1 MRYRQLG
8 RSGLF
13 VSEICLGAMTFG
25 GEAGAGIW
33 KAIGGLNQNEVN
45 SIIGKALDAGVNF
58 IDTADVYS
66 FGQSEQRVGQALKDI
81 GVPRKDVVIAT
92 KVFGEMGPG
101 PNDRGASRGHIMD
114 SVYGSLERLQTD
126 HIDLYQIHGNDTVTP
141 IDETLRALDDLT
153 GVVLAVEPGGDDR
166 FPALLSDVVPWYSK
180 WGGRPPTGYGL
191 RRVDLDWLKV
201 EAVFADQRGR
211 LDGWTRELPSRLA
224 DLVRR
229 AQDVPVQ

>member
-1 MRYRQLG
+1 MSVQFAAELDPAAEAERLVQWAASYRGSGGTGRWLG
-8 RSGLF
+8 PRR
-13 VSEICLGAMTFG
+13 
-25 GEAGAGIW
+25 EAGEQWQAVVRAVIRDEIDQPQL
-33 KAIGGLNQNEVN
+33 ADPARLIGHRRGPKLIQHAWL
-45 SIIGKALDAGVNF
+45 SP
-58 IDTADVYS
+58 
-66 FGQSEQRVGQALKDI
+66 QRVILAQGRRVLEAWPLA
-81 GVPRKDVVIAT
+81 GLSDV
-92 KVFGEMGPG
+92 
-101 PNDRGASRGHIMD
+101 
-114 SVYGSLERLQTD
+114 
-126 HIDLYQIHGNDTVTP
+126 
-141 IDETLRALDDLT
+141 RALDDLT

-180 WGGRPPTGYGL
+180 WGGRPPPGYGL

>member
-1 MRYRQLG
+1 MGVQLAGELDPAAEAERLVQWAASYRGSGGTGRWLG
-8 RSGLF
+8 PRR
-13 VSEICLGAMTFG
+13 
-25 GEAGAGIW
+25 EAGEQWQAVVRAVIRDEIDQPQL
-33 KAIGGLNQNEVN
+33 ADPARLIGHRRGPKLIQHAWL
-45 SIIGKALDAGVNF
+45 SP
-58 IDTADVYS
+58 
-66 FGQSEQRVGQALKDI
+66 QRVILAQGRRVLEAWPLA
-81 GVPRKDVVIAT
+81 GLSDV
-92 KVFGEMGPG
+92 
-101 PNDRGASRGHIMD
+101 
-114 SVYGSLERLQTD
+114 
-126 HIDLYQIHGNDTVTP
+126 
-141 IDETLRALDDLT
+141 RALDDLT

-211 LDGWTRELPSRLA
+211 LAGWTRELPSRLA

>member
-1 MRYRQLG
+1 MGVQLAGELDPAAEAERLVQWAASYRASGGTGGWLG
-8 RSGLF
+8 PRR
-13 VSEICLGAMTFG
+13 
-25 GEAGAGIW
+25 EAGEQWQAVVRAVIRDEIDQPQL
-33 KAIGGLNQNEVN
+33 ADPARLIGHRRGPKLIQHAWL
-45 SIIGKALDAGVNF
+45 SP
-58 IDTADVYS
+58 
-66 FGQSEQRVGQALKDI
+66 QRVILAQGRRVLEAWPLA
-81 GVPRKDVVIAT
+81 GLSDV
-92 KVFGEMGPG
+92 
-101 PNDRGASRGHIMD
+101 
-114 SVYGSLERLQTD
+114 
-126 HIDLYQIHGNDTVTP
+126 
-141 IDETLRALDDLT
+141 RALDDLT

-180 WGGRPPTGYGL
+180 WGGRPPPGYGL

>member
-1 MRYRQLG
+1 MGVQLAGELDPAAEAERLVQWAASYRGSGGTGRWLG
-8 RSGLF
+8 PRR
-13 VSEICLGAMTFG
+13 
-25 GEAGAGIW
+25 EAGEQWQAVVRAVIRDEIDQPQL
-33 KAIGGLNQNEVN
+33 ADPARLIGHRRGPKLIQHAWL
-45 SIIGKALDAGVNF
+45 SP
-58 IDTADVYS
+58 
-66 FGQSEQRVGQALKDI
+66 QRVILAQGRRVLEAWPLA
-81 GVPRKDVVIAT
+81 GLSDV
-92 KVFGEMGPG
+92 
-101 PNDRGASRGHIMD
+101 
-114 SVYGSLERLQTD
+114 
-126 HIDLYQIHGNDTVTP
+126 
-141 IDETLRALDDLT
+141 RALDDLT

-180 WGGRPPTGYGL
+180 WGGRPPPGYGL

>member
-1 MRYRQLG
+1 MGVQLAGELDPAAEAERLVQWAASYRASGGTGGWLG
-8 RSGLF
+8 PRR
-13 VSEICLGAMTFG
+13 
-25 GEAGAGIW
+25 EAGEQWQAVVRAVIRDEIDQPQLTDP
-33 KAIGGLNQNEVN
+33 ARLIGHRRGPK
-45 SIIGKALDAGVNF
+45 IIQHAWL
-58 IDTADVYS
+58 S
-66 FGQSEQRVGQALKDI
+66 PQRVILAQGRRVLEAWPLA
-81 GVPRKDVVIAT
+81 GLSDV
-92 KVFGEMGPG
+92 
-101 PNDRGASRGHIMD
+101 
-114 SVYGSLERLQTD
+114 
-126 HIDLYQIHGNDTVTP
+126 
-141 IDETLRALDDLT
+141 RALDDLT

-211 LDGWTRELPSRLA
+211 LAGWTRELPSRLA

>member
-1 MRYRQLG
+1 MGVQLAGELDPAAEAERLVQWAASYRASGGTGGWLG
-8 RSGLF
+8 PRR
-13 VSEICLGAMTFG
+13 
-25 GEAGAGIW
+25 EAGEQWQAVVRAVIRDEIDQPQLTDP
-33 KAIGGLNQNEVN
+33 ARLIGHRRGPKLIQHAWL
-45 SIIGKALDAGVNF
+45 SP
-58 IDTADVYS
+58 
-66 FGQSEQRVGQALKDI
+66 QRVILAQGRRVLEAWPLA
-81 GVPRKDVVIAT
+81 GLSDV
-92 KVFGEMGPG
+92 
-101 PNDRGASRGHIMD
+101 
-114 SVYGSLERLQTD
+114 
-126 HIDLYQIHGNDTVTP
+126 
-141 IDETLRALDDLT
+141 RALDDLT

-211 LDGWTRELPSRLA
+211 LAGWTRELPSRLA

>member
-1 MRYRQLG
+1 MGVQLAGELDPAAEAERLVQWAASYRGSGGTGRWLG
-8 RSGLF
+8 PRR
-13 VSEICLGAMTFG
+13 
-25 GEAGAGIW
+25 EAGEQWQAVVRAVIRDEIDQPQL
-33 KAIGGLNQNEVN
+33 ADPARLIGHRRGPKLIQHAWL
-45 SIIGKALDAGVNF
+45 SP
-58 IDTADVYS
+58 
-66 FGQSEQRVGQALKDI
+66 QRVILAQGRRVLEAWPLA
-81 GVPRKDVVIAT
+81 GLSDV
-92 KVFGEMGPG
+92 
-101 PNDRGASRGHIMD
+101 
-114 SVYGSLERLQTD
+114 
-126 HIDLYQIHGNDTVTP
+126 
-141 IDETLRALDDLT
+141 RALDDLT

>member
-1 MRYRQLG
+1 MGVQLAGELDPAAEAERLVQWAASYRGSGGTGRWLG
-8 RSGLF
+8 PRR
-13 VSEICLGAMTFG
+13 
-25 GEAGAGIW
+25 EAGEQWQAVVRAVIRDEIDQPQLTDP
-33 KAIGGLNQNEVN
+33 ARLIGHRRGPK
-45 SIIGKALDAGVNF
+45 IIQHAWL
-58 IDTADVYS
+58 S
-66 FGQSEQRVGQALKDI
+66 PQRVILAQGRRVLEAWPLA
-81 GVPRKDVVIAT
+81 GLSDV
-92 KVFGEMGPG
+92 
-101 PNDRGASRGHIMD
+101 
-114 SVYGSLERLQTD
+114 
-126 HIDLYQIHGNDTVTP
+126 
-141 IDETLRALDDLT
+141 RALDDLT

-180 WGGRPPTGYGL
+180 WGGRPPPGYGL

>member
-1 MRYRQLG
+1 MGVQLAGELAPAAEAERLVQWAASYRGSGGTGRWLG
-8 RSGLF
+8 PRR
-13 VSEICLGAMTFG
+13 
-25 GEAGAGIW
+25 EAGEQWQAVVRAVIRDEIDQPQL
-33 KAIGGLNQNEVN
+33 ADPARLIGHRRGPKLIQHAWL
-45 SIIGKALDAGVNF
+45 SP
-58 IDTADVYS
+58 
-66 FGQSEQRVGQALKDI
+66 QRVILAQGRRVLEAWPLA
-81 GVPRKDVVIAT
+81 GLSDV
-92 KVFGEMGPG
+92 
-101 PNDRGASRGHIMD
+101 
-114 SVYGSLERLQTD
+114 
-126 HIDLYQIHGNDTVTP
+126 
-141 IDETLRALDDLT
+141 RALDDLT

>member
-1 MRYRQLG
+1 MGVQLAGELDPAAEAERLVQWAASYRASGGTG
-8 RSGLF
+8 RWVGPRR
-13 VSEICLGAMTFG
+13 
-25 GEAGAGIW
+25 EAGEQWQAVVRAVIRDEIDQPQL
-33 KAIGGLNQNEVN
+33 ADPARLIGHRRGPKLIQHAWL
-45 SIIGKALDAGVNF
+45 SP
-58 IDTADVYS
+58 
-66 FGQSEQRVGQALKDI
+66 QRVILAQGRRVLEAWPLA
-81 GVPRKDVVIAT
+81 GLSDV
-92 KVFGEMGPG
+92 
-101 PNDRGASRGHIMD
+101 
-114 SVYGSLERLQTD
+114 
-126 HIDLYQIHGNDTVTP
+126 
-141 IDETLRALDDLT
+141 RALDDLT

-211 LDGWTRELPSRLA
+211 LDEWVRELPGRLA